1 MKDSMSKVEQDLTRN
16 NQNSIKKLKK
26 NKMTNKDLKVTIM
39 NQKSQIES
47 LRSQL
52 GELEPRKE
60 NNKPKRASSS
70 SIDSL
75 PKWVSKTSVS
85 GVRKPRPSD
94 HKKCKKTRLCSVTEE
109 SPMRRS
115 PLRKQPLATSPLRK
129 QPLAIS
135 PRLQRGSSGSKI
147 RASSA
152 SGPRSSRNTKSTPK
166 NSEQFELQAT
176 ARFGDTNLSMKIGE
190 LEKEIND
197 YSSDYKY
204 LLE

>member
-135 PRLQRGSSGSKI
+135 PRLQRGSTVSKI